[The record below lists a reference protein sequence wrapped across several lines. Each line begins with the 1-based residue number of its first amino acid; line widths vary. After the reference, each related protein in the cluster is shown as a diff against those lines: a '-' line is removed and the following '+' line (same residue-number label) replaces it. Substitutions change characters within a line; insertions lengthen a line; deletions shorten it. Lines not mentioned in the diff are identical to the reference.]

1 MRGLSRDKRLEVR
14 GERLEAMN
22 RYGIIG
28 KPLGHSYSE
37 RYFTELFA
45 REGIDAQYKPYPIDQ
60 IEEVREL
67 LKQLDGFNVTYP
79 YKETILAYLNEI
91 DSIAQEIGAVN
102 VVCHGKGYNTDW
114 IGFRN
119 SLAPLVHSGEKAL
132 LLGTGGVSKAI
143 QYALKEMGI
152 EWTVVSRQRSCSLE
166 AKGERREVIGEGTP
180 QSLCDSSPINKG
192 AERGDEAMRRLGY
205 EEVDEQ
211 VIREHRI
218 IVNCTPLG
226 MHPYENE
233 YPNIP
238 YEYLSKEHLLY
249 DCIYNPERTLFLQ
262 KGEKMG
268 CQVKNG
274 LEMLHRQADEAW
286 GVFRDK
292 R

>member
-1 MRGLSRDKRLEVR
+1 
-14 GERLEAMN
+14 MN

-45 REGIDAQYKPYPIDQ
+45 REGIDAQYKPYPIDH

-67 LKQLDGFNVTYP
+67 LEQLDGFNVTYP
-79 YKETILAYLNEI
+79 YKEAILPYLSEI
-91 DSIAQEIGAVN
+91 DSVAQEIGAVN

-114 IGFRN
+114 IGFRD

-143 QYALKEMGI
+143 QYALTEMGVG
-152 EWTVVSRQRSCSLE
+152 WTLVSRRLGERRE
-166 AKGERREVIGEGTP
+166 AKGERREAIGY
-180 QSLCDSSPINKG
+180 D
-192 AERGDEAMRRLGY
+192 
-205 EEVDEQ
+205 EVDEL
-211 VIREHRI
+211 VMREHRI

-233 YPNIP
+233 LPNIP
-238 YEYLSKEHLLY
+238 YAYLDKKHLLY

-262 KGEKMG
+262 KGEDMG

-286 GVFRDK
+286 RVFRV
-292 R
+292 

>member
-1 MRGLSRDKRLEVR
+1 
-14 GERLEAMN
+14 MN

-45 REGIDAQYKPYPIDQ
+45 RERIDAQYKPYPIDH

-79 YKETILAYLNEI
+79 YKEAILPYLSEI
-91 DSIAQEIGAVN
+91 DSVAKAIGAVN

-114 IGFRN
+114 IGFRD

-143 QYALKEMGI
+143 QYALTEMGVG
-152 EWTVVSRQRSCSLE
+152 WTLVSRRL
-166 AKGERREVIGEGTP
+166 GERRE
-180 QSLCDSSPINKG
+180 
-192 AERGDEAMRRLGY
+192 ARGY

-211 VIREHRI
+211 VMKEHRI

-233 YPNIP
+233 LPNIP
-238 YEYLSKEHLLY
+238 YAYLDKKHLLY

-262 KGEKMG
+262 KGEEMG

-286 GVFRDK
+286 RVFRV
-292 R
+292 

>member
-1 MRGLSRDKRLEVR
+1 
-14 GERLEAMN
+14 MN

-37 RYFTELFA
+37 GYFTELFA
-45 REGIDAQYKPYPIDQ
+45 REGIDAQYKPYPIDH

-67 LKQLDGFNVTYP
+67 LEQLDGFNVTYP
-79 YKETILAYLNEI
+79 YKEAILPYLSEI
-91 DSIAQEIGAVN
+91 DSVAKAIGAVN
-102 VVCHGKGYNTDW
+102 VVHQGKGYNTDW
-114 IGFRN
+114 IGFRD
-119 SLAPLVHSGEKAL
+119 SIAPLIRKGERAL

-143 QYALKEMGI
+143 QYALREMGI

-166 AKGERREVIGEGTP
+166 DASLQVRGERLEVRGEGTP

-211 VIREHRI
+211 VMREHRI

-286 GVFRDK
+286 GVFRN
-292 R
+292 

>member
-1 MRGLSRDKRLEVR
+1 
-14 GERLEAMN
+14 MN

-45 REGIDAQYKPYPIDQ
+45 RERIDAQYKPYPIDH

-79 YKETILAYLNEI
+79 YKEAILPYLSEI
-91 DSIAQEIGAVN
+91 DSVAQEIGAVN

-114 IGFRN
+114 IGFRD
-119 SLAPLVHSGEKAL
+119 SLAPLVRSGEKAL

-143 QYALKEMGI
+143 QYALKEMGVG
-152 EWTVVSRQRSCSLE
+152 WTLVSRRLGERRE
-166 AKGERREVIGEGTP
+166 ARGERREVI
-180 QSLCDSSPINKG
+180 
-192 AERGDEAMRRLGY
+192 GY

-211 VIREHRI
+211 VMREHRI

-233 YPNIP
+233 LPNIP
-238 YEYLSKEHLLY
+238 YAYLAKKHLLY

-262 KGEKMG
+262 KGEEMG

-286 GVFRDK
+286 RVFSV
-292 R
+292 

>member
-1 MRGLSRDKRLEVR
+1 
-14 GERLEAMN
+14 MN

-45 REGIDAQYKPYPIDQ
+45 REGIDAQYKPYPIDH
-60 IEEVREL
+60 IEEVRGL
-67 LKQLDGFNVTYP
+67 LEQLDGFNVTYP
-79 YKETILAYLNEI
+79 YKEAILPYLSEI
-91 DSIAQEIGAVN
+91 DSVAKAIGAVN

-114 IGFRN
+114 IGFRD
-119 SLAPLVHSGEKAL
+119 SIAPLVRKGERAL

-143 QYALKEMGI
+143 QYAMRELGVAYS
-152 EWTVVSRQRSCSLE
+152 VVSRQQSCSLE
-166 AKGERREVIGEGTP
+166 DASLQFRGERREARGERREVIGERRE
-180 QSLCDSSPINKG
+180 
-192 AERGDEAMRRLGY
+192 ARGDEVMRRLGY
-205 EEVDEQ
+205 DEVDEQ
-211 VIREHRI
+211 VMREHRI

-233 YPNIP
+233 MPDIP
-238 YEYLSKEHLLY
+238 YHYLSKEHLLY

-262 KGEKMG
+262 EGEKMG

-286 GVFRDK
+286 GVFRG
-292 R
+292 

>member
-1 MRGLSRDKRLEVR
+1 
-14 GERLEAMN
+14 MN

-45 REGIDAQYKPYPIDQ
+45 REGIDAQYKPYPIDH

-79 YKETILAYLNEI
+79 YKEAILPYLSEI
-91 DSIAQEIGAVN
+91 DSVAKAIGAVN

-114 IGFRN
+114 IGFRD

-152 EWTVVSRQRSCSLE
+152 EWTVVSRQQSCSLE
-166 AKGERREVIGEGTP
+166 AKGERREAKGERREVI
-180 QSLCDSSPINKG
+180 
-192 AERGDEAMRRLGY
+192 GY

>member
-1 MRGLSRDKRLEVR
+1 
-14 GERLEAMN
+14 MN

-67 LKQLDGFNVTYP
+67 MKQLDGFNVTYP
-79 YKETILAYLNEI
+79 YKETILPYLNEI

-114 IGFRN
+114 IGFRD

-143 QYALKEMGI
+143 QYALKEMGMG
-152 EWTVVSRQRSCSLE
+152 WTVVSRQRSCSLE
-166 AKGERREVIGEGTP
+166 DASLQVRGERLEVRGEGTL

-192 AERGDEAMRRLGY
+192 AERGDEVMRRLGY
-205 EEVDEQ
+205 DEVDEQ
-211 VIREHRI
+211 VMREHRI

-286 GVFRDK
+286 GVFRN
-292 R
+292 

>member
-1 MRGLSRDKRLEVR
+1 
-14 GERLEAMN
+14 MN

-45 REGIDAQYKPYPIDQ
+45 REGIDAQYKPYPIDH

-79 YKETILAYLNEI
+79 YKEAILPFLSEI
-91 DSIAQEIGAVN
+91 DSVAQEIGAVN

-114 IGFRN
+114 KGFRE

-143 QYALKEMGI
+143 QYALTEMGVG
-152 EWTVVSRQRSCSLE
+152 WTLVSRQL
-166 AKGERREVIGEGTP
+166 GERREARGERQEVI
-180 QSLCDSSPINKG
+180 
-192 AERGDEAMRRLGY
+192 GY

-211 VIREHRI
+211 VMKEHRI

-233 YPNIP
+233 WPNIP

-262 KGEKMG
+262 KGEEMG

-286 GVFRDK
+286 GVFRV
-292 R
+292 

>member
-1 MRGLSRDKRLEVR
+1 
-14 GERLEAMN
+14 MN

-37 RYFTELFA
+37 KYFTELFA
-45 REGIDAQYKPYPIDQ
+45 REGIDAQYKPYPIDH

-79 YKETILAYLNEI
+79 YKETILPYLSEI
-91 DSIAQEIGAVN
+91 DSIAQKIGAVN

-152 EWTVVSRQRSCSLE
+152 GWTVVSRQQSCSLE

-262 KGEKMG
+262 KGVKMG

-286 GVFRDK
+286 VIFSV
-292 R
+292 

>member
-1 MRGLSRDKRLEVR
+1 MRGEGVK
-14 GERLEAMN
+14 AMN

-37 RYFTELFA
+37 SYFTELFA

-60 IEEVREL
+60 IEEVEEL

-79 YKETILAYLNEI
+79 YKETILPYLSEI
-91 DSIAQEIGAVN
+91 DSVAQEIGAVN

-114 IGFRN
+114 IGFRD
-119 SLAPLVHSGEKAL
+119 SLAPLVHCGEKAL

-143 QYALKEMGI
+143 QYALKEMGV
-152 EWTVVSRQRSCSLE
+152 EWTLVSRQRSCSLE
-166 AKGERREVIGEGTP
+166 DASLQVRGERLEARGEGTP

-205 EEVDEQ
+205 DEVDEQ

-286 GVFRDK
+286 GIFSV
-292 R
+292 

>member
-1 MRGLSRDKRLEVR
+1 MK
-14 GERLEAMN
+14 

-28 KPLGHSYSE
+28 NPLGHSYSE

-79 YKETILAYLNEI
+79 YKETILPYLNEI

-143 QYALKEMGI
+143 QYALTEMGVG
-152 EWTVVSRQRSCSLE
+152 WTLVSRRL
-166 AKGERREVIGEGTP
+166 GERREARGE
-180 QSLCDSSPINKG
+180 
-192 AERGDEAMRRLGY
+192 RREARK
-205 EEVDEQ
+205 Q
-211 VIREHRI
+211 I
-218 IVNCTPLG
+218 
-226 MHPYENE
+226 
-233 YPNIP
+233 
-238 YEYLSKEHLLY
+238 
-249 DCIYNPERTLFLQ
+249 
-262 KGEKMG
+262 
-268 CQVKNG
+268 
-274 LEMLHRQADEAW
+274 
-286 GVFRDK
+286 
-292 R
+292 

>member
-1 MRGLSRDKRLEVR
+1 
-14 GERLEAMN
+14 MN

-45 REGIDAQYKPYPIDQ
+45 REGIDAQYKPYPIDH

-67 LKQLDGFNVTYP
+67 LEQLDGFNVTYP
-79 YKETILAYLNEI
+79 YKEAILPYLSEI
-91 DSIAQEIGAVN
+91 DSVAKAIGAVN

-114 IGFRN
+114 IGFRD
-119 SLAPLVHSGEKAL
+119 SLAPLVQSGEKAL

-143 QYALKEMGI
+143 QYALTEMGVG
-152 EWTVVSRQRSCSLE
+152 WTLVSRRL
-166 AKGERREVIGEGTP
+166 GERREVI
-180 QSLCDSSPINKG
+180 
-192 AERGDEAMRRLGY
+192 GY

-211 VIREHRI
+211 VMREHRI

-233 YPNIP
+233 WPNIP
-238 YEYLSKEHLLY
+238 YEYLSTAHLLY

-286 GVFRDK
+286 RVFRV
-292 R
+292 

>member
-1 MRGLSRDKRLEVR
+1 
-14 GERLEAMN
+14 MN

-45 REGIDAQYKPYPIDQ
+45 RERIDAQYKPYPIDH

-79 YKETILAYLNEI
+79 YKEAILPYLSEI
-91 DSIAQEIGAVN
+91 DSVAQEIGAVN

-114 IGFRN
+114 IGFRD

-143 QYALKEMGI
+143 QYALTEMGVG
-152 EWTVVSRQRSCSLE
+152 WTLVSRRLGE
-166 AKGERREVIGEGTP
+166 RREVKGERREVIGE
-180 QSLCDSSPINKG
+180 
-192 AERGDEAMRRLGY
+192 RREVIGY
-205 EEVDEQ
+205 EEVDEL
-211 VIREHRI
+211 VMREHRI

-233 YPNIP
+233 LPNIP
-238 YEYLSKEHLLY
+238 YAYLDKKHLLY

-262 KGEKMG
+262 KGEEMG

-286 GVFRDK
+286 RVFRV
-292 R
+292 

>member
-1 MRGLSRDKRLEVR
+1 
-14 GERLEAMN
+14 MN

-45 REGIDAQYKPYPIDQ
+45 REGIDAQYKPYPIDH

-79 YKETILAYLNEI
+79 YKETILPYLSEI

-102 VVCHGKGYNTDW
+102 VVCHGKGHNTDW

-143 QYALKEMGI
+143 QYALKEMGV
-152 EWTVVSRQRSCSLE
+152 EWTVVGRQQSCSLE
-166 AKGERREVIGEGTP
+166 DASLQVRGERLEVRGEGTP

-233 YPNIP
+233 CPNIP

>member
-1 MRGLSRDKRLEVR
+1 
-14 GERLEAMN
+14 MN

-45 REGIDAQYKPYPIDQ
+45 REGIDAQYKPYPIDH

-79 YKETILAYLNEI
+79 YKEAILPYLSEI
-91 DSIAQEIGAVN
+91 DSVAKAIGAVN

-114 IGFRN
+114 IGFRD

-143 QYALKEMGI
+143 QYALTEMGVG
-152 EWTVVSRQRSCSLE
+152 WTLVSRRL
-166 AKGERREVIGEGTP
+166 GERREAIGY
-180 QSLCDSSPINKG
+180 D
-192 AERGDEAMRRLGY
+192 
-205 EEVDEQ
+205 EVDEQ
-211 VIREHRI
+211 VMREHRI

-233 YPNIP
+233 WPNIP
-238 YEYLSKEHLLY
+238 YAYLDKKHLLY

-262 KGEKMG
+262 KGEEMG

-286 GVFRDK
+286 RVFRV
-292 R
+292 

>member
-1 MRGLSRDKRLEVR
+1 
-14 GERLEAMN
+14 MN

-79 YKETILAYLNEI
+79 YKETILPYLNEI

-143 QYALKEMGI
+143 QYALKEMGV

-166 AKGERREVIGEGTP
+166 DASLQVRGERLEVRGEGTP

-286 GVFRDK
+286 GVFRD
-292 R
+292 

>member
-1 MRGLSRDKRLEVR
+1 
-14 GERLEAMN
+14 MN

-45 REGIDAQYKPYPIDQ
+45 RERIDAQYKPYPIDH

-79 YKETILAYLNEI
+79 YKEAILPYLSEI
-91 DSIAQEIGAVN
+91 DSVAQEIGAVN

-114 IGFRN
+114 IGFRD

-143 QYALKEMGI
+143 QYALTEMGVG
-152 EWTVVSRQRSCSLE
+152 WTLVSRRL
-166 AKGERREVIGEGTP
+166 GERREVIG
-180 QSLCDSSPINKG
+180 
-192 AERGDEAMRRLGY
+192 Y
-205 EEVDEQ
+205 EEVDEL
-211 VIREHRI
+211 VMREHRI

-233 YPNIP
+233 LPNIP
-238 YEYLSKEHLLY
+238 YAYLDKKHLLY

-262 KGEKMG
+262 KGEEMG

-286 GVFRDK
+286 RVFRV
-292 R
+292 

>member
-1 MRGLSRDKRLEVR
+1 M
-14 GERLEAMN
+14 
-22 RYGIIG
+22 
-28 KPLGHSYSE
+28 GHSYSE
-37 RYFTELFA
+37 KYFTELFA
-45 REGIDAQYKPYPIDQ
+45 REGIDAQYKPYPIDH
-60 IEEVREL
+60 ISEVTEL
-67 LKQLDGFNVTYP
+67 LKELDGFNVTYP
-79 YKETILAYLNEI
+79 YKEVILPYLSEI
-91 DSIAQEIGAVN
+91 DCIAQEIGAVN

-119 SLAPLVHSGEKAL
+119 SLAPLIQAGDRAL

-143 QYALKEMGI
+143 QYALREMGI
-152 EWTVVSRQRSCSLE
+152 EWTVVSRQQSCSLE
-166 AKGERREVIGEGTP
+166 AKGERREAKGERREVI
-180 QSLCDSSPINKG
+180 
-192 AERGDEAMRRLGY
+192 GY

-286 GVFRDK
+286 GVFRGE

>member
-1 MRGLSRDKRLEVR
+1 MYGVK
-14 GERLEAMN
+14 AMN

-45 REGIDAQYKPYPIDQ
+45 RERIDAQYKPYPIDH

-67 LKQLDGFNVTYP
+67 LEQLDGFNVTYP
-79 YKETILAYLNEI
+79 YKEAILPYLSEI
-91 DSIAQEIGAVN
+91 DSVAQAIGAVN

-114 IGFRN
+114 IGFRD

-143 QYALKEMGI
+143 QYALTEMGVG
-152 EWTVVSRQRSCSLE
+152 WTLVSRRL
-166 AKGERREVIGEGTP
+166 GERREA
-180 QSLCDSSPINKG
+180 K
-192 AERGDEAMRRLGY
+192 GY

-211 VIREHRI
+211 VMREHRI

-233 YPNIP
+233 WPNIP
-238 YEYLSKEHLLY
+238 YEYLSTAHLLY

-262 KGEKMG
+262 KGEEMG

-286 GVFRDK
+286 RVFRV
-292 R
+292 

>member
-1 MRGLSRDKRLEVR
+1 
-14 GERLEAMN
+14 MN

-45 REGIDAQYKPYPIDQ
+45 REGIDAQYKPYPIDH

-79 YKETILAYLNEI
+79 YKEAILPYLSEI
-91 DSIAQEIGAVN
+91 DSVAKAIGAVN

-114 IGFRN
+114 IGFRD

-143 QYALKEMGI
+143 QYALTEMGVG
-152 EWTVVSRQRSCSLE
+152 WTLVSRRL
-166 AKGERREVIGEGTP
+166 GERREAIGY
-180 QSLCDSSPINKG
+180 D
-192 AERGDEAMRRLGY
+192 
-205 EEVDEQ
+205 EVDEQ
-211 VIREHRI
+211 VMREHRI

-233 YPNIP
+233 LPNIP
-238 YEYLSKEHLLY
+238 YAYLDKKHLLY

-262 KGEKMG
+262 KGEEMG

-286 GVFRDK
+286 RVFRV
-292 R
+292 

>member
-1 MRGLSRDKRLEVR
+1 
-14 GERLEAMN
+14 MN

-67 LKQLDGFNVTYP
+67 MKQLDGFNVTYP
-79 YKETILAYLNEI
+79 YKETILPYLNEI

-143 QYALKEMGI
+143 QYALKEMGV

-166 AKGERREVIGEGTP
+166 AIGERREARGEGTP
-180 QSLCDSSPINKG
+180 QSLRDSSPINKG

>member
-1 MRGLSRDKRLEVR
+1 
-14 GERLEAMN
+14 MN

-45 REGIDAQYKPYPIDQ
+45 RERIDAQYKPYPIDH

-67 LKQLDGFNVTYP
+67 LKQLEGFNVTYP
-79 YKETILAYLNEI
+79 YKEAILPYLSEI
-91 DSIAQEIGAVN
+91 DSVAQAIGAVN

-114 IGFRN
+114 IGLRD

-143 QYALKEMGI
+143 QYALTEMGVG
-152 EWTVVSRQRSCSLE
+152 WTLVSRRL
-166 AKGERREVIGEGTP
+166 GERREVIGDRREARG
-180 QSLCDSSPINKG
+180 
-192 AERGDEAMRRLGY
+192 ERRGVIGY
-205 EEVDEQ
+205 EEVDKQ
-211 VIREHRI
+211 VMKEHRI

-233 YPNIP
+233 LPNIP
-238 YEYLSKEHLLY
+238 YAYLDKKHLLY

-262 KGEKMG
+262 KGEEMG

-286 GVFRDK
+286 RVFRV
-292 R
+292 

>member
-1 MRGLSRDKRLEVR
+1 M
-14 GERLEAMN
+14 
-22 RYGIIG
+22 I
-28 KPLGHSYSE
+28 
-37 RYFTELFA
+37 
-45 REGIDAQYKPYPIDQ
+45 
-60 IEEVREL
+60 
-67 LKQLDGFNVTYP
+67 
-79 YKETILAYLNEI
+79 
-91 DSIAQEIGAVN
+91 
-102 VVCHGKGYNTDW
+102 
-114 IGFRN
+114 
-119 SLAPLVHSGEKAL
+119 
-132 LLGTGGVSKAI
+132 
-143 QYALKEMGI
+143 
-152 EWTVVSRQRSCSLE
+152 
-166 AKGERREVIGEGTP
+166 
-180 QSLCDSSPINKG
+180 
-192 AERGDEAMRRLGY
+192 GY

-233 YPNIP
+233 CPNIP

-274 LEMLHRQADEAW
+274 LEMLHRQAGEAW

>member
-1 MRGLSRDKRLEVR
+1 
-14 GERLEAMN
+14 MN

-67 LKQLDGFNVTYP
+67 MKQLDGFNVTYP
-79 YKETILAYLNEI
+79 YKETILPYLNEI

-102 VVCHGKGYNTDW
+102 VVCHEKGYNTDW
-114 IGFRN
+114 IGFHN

-143 QYALKEMGI
+143 QYALKEMGV

-166 AKGERREVIGEGTP
+166 DASLQFRGERREVRGEGTP

-233 YPNIP
+233 CPNIP

-286 GVFRDK
+286 GVFSV
-292 R
+292 

>member
-1 MRGLSRDKRLEVR
+1 
-14 GERLEAMN
+14 MN

-79 YKETILAYLNEI
+79 YKETILPYLNEI

-143 QYALKEMGI
+143 QYALKEMGV

-166 AKGERREVIGEGTP
+166 NASLQVRGERLEVRGEGTP
-180 QSLCDSSPINKG
+180 QSHSDSSPINKG

-211 VIREHRI
+211 VIRDHRI

-233 YPNIP
+233 CPNIP